1 MATVDPQ
8 NQAEVNKLYERYI
21 DLLQKADDLSFAQIQ
36 KKAAAA
42 RETGT
47 LTKEID
53 RLNRE
58 LQDTVSYTDSIAK
71 GFADTLA
78 ELKGQ
83 NAQLNVGKSAF
94 RNLSNI
100 ASDLHYF
107 QKGISDQTEKQFKTQ
122 QEKVLKGR
130 EELISVRSRLGS
142 LNEETGEYTYQNQ
155 KLLDRLDNQDK
166 LTSSQKKLKEELE
179 KEKALLEAANDAI
192 EEGIPMLQRELD
204 ISKKIYD
211 VRESLGGMAAAA
223 AGVVSKYGGS
233 LSQFLKVDDAIESV
247 KKYNQNLIDGA
258 LKSKETI
265 AEIRKIEEQRFAAI
279 NDSADAQ
286 RNIGN
291 ELLDIENQINEA
303 KQAGAQIDALRNR
316 LAQEQS
322 EFEQTTN
329 LDERGAISR
338 KILATE
344 GEINALKLKQNNLSN
359 LENQYLQKQNE
370 RLQVQK
376 KEKQDLAKLDKDE
389 AKVKLAAIE
398 SVNTLTNKFK
408 SLGVLFKSLGAG
420 FIKALTDPLT
430 ILTFIIDRALT
441 ANAQVVELGKSFG
454 ISAKAAEDIR
464 QDVTS
469 FARATGDTFVN
480 TERLLKAQSELSK
493 ELGIA
498 VKFSNE
504 ELETFAKL
512 TELTG
517 LSSQSAAKL
526 ARAAATTGTP
536 TKAYANELRKA
547 AFYAQQSTNTHFSS
561 REILEDIGKL
571 SSGILI
577 KFQGNPKALATAV
590 VEAKKLGLTLDQID
604 KVGESLLNW
613 ESSIENELKAELLTG
628 RELNMERAR
637 AAALSGDQLTLTRE
651 IADQVGSLED
661 YQNMNVLA
669 QRSLAEAFGLS
680 REEMAEMLIQ
690 QEAINRYGDKA
701 AQLNKEQIEDMERQG
716 LTLDEYLEKQ
726 EQQRT
731 AQQKFQDAIVKL
743 QDIIGSLFDGPV
755 GQLIDAFADLLTTAV
770 NILSIFSPI
779 FDVISGIAEFISDI
793 ASSTAGKWV
802 FGLTAAA
809 FLIPKLAGGFVGIF
823 NSIGGIGK
831 GLAEAFSPKGFSS
844 FFEGLFSGFKETESL
859 AGKVA
864 STAQETATESVTGS
878 LTEKV
883 TEKGQEFVGEKVESI
898 VGGDDLAGK
907 AEEVVV
913 GGEEISGD
921 DDGENLKKKL
931 QNIAEGLKSF
941 ANKDV
946 LLGALNLIPTAIG
959 FTAMIPGAIG
969 AKLVSLIDGEKL
981 KKALEGMAT
990 GLKAF
995 GETSVWK
1002 GTGNLILAS
1011 VGLTAMIPG
1020 AIGAKLISLVD
1031 GDKFEKSMQGM
1042 ANGITSFGNNNL
1054 FKGAF
1059 NLILASVGLTA
1070 MIPGA
1075 IGAKLISLVDGEK
1088 FEESMYGIA
1097 YGIESF
1103 ASKKVAVGS
1112 LSMILAAVG
1121 LTAMIPGAIG
1131 AKLISLVDGEKF
1143 NTSMVN
1149 IANGISSFGEAKIA
1163 VGSFTMVMA
1172 AVGLTAMIPGAIGA
1186 KLISLVDGEKFKTS
1200 MEGIANGISSFAS
1213 GKVAAG
1219 SLLMIPAAVAL
1230 TLMIPGAVGAKLIS
1244 LVDGEKFEESM
1255 YGIAYGIEAF
1265 ASGKVLGGSIALA
1278 LAGIALTAMLPGAL
1292 AAKLISLVDGEKF
1305 ENSMVGI
1312 AKGIEGFFKNIS
1324 YGTIL
1329 KAAAALALLGA
1340 SLIPAAYALNMFGEV
1355 EWSSVAKGFVT
1366 LGGLALLGYA
1376 IGKASDSMLKGAFAI
1391 AVLGTSLIPAAYA
1404 LQMFAEVEWESLAK
1418 AGVALVGLGAAG
1430 AILGSMSNQML
1441 KGALAIAA
1449 LGASLIPAAYALQM
1463 FADISWE
1470 DMAKAGVALA
1480 GLGVAGAV
1488 LGSFMPLMLMGA
1500 IAISALGASLIPFA
1514 FALNIMSAGLPALSQ
1529 LFDSLQK
1536 VDVDKL
1542 LLVGPALI
1550 GVGAGLAA
1558 LGAGGV
1564 IEAIGSFFAGDPAE
1578 KIAAIAASGEGL
1590 QQTSTALQTTST
1602 AIAQLNSSLASL
1614 DVSKLFFIGPALMMI
1629 GEGLKSLNGGGVGD
1643 VLSSLLAGDPIEKLE
1658 RLAAIGDRLK
1668 DLPSV
1673 FQTVVSSITQLNTS
1687 LSSLDVSKLDAIG
1700 PAITKIGIGLASLGV
1715 GNAIDSISSLFAG
1728 DPIEKLERLA
1738 ATSDGLQTASSAL
1751 QSIAIALMG
1760 VSAALTTIDISKL
1773 ESLSEFEP
1781 NKSSKSIFGGITDFF
1796 SSPAKTTNETDFT
1809 STPIKTT
1816 NETIEGGKE
1825 KGTEA
1830 PTINASGIDLTPM
1843 VNAINEVKAAV
1854 TNLQNRPVKLYMDSR
1869 EITARQLQANNS
1881 I

>member
-1 MATVDPQ
+1 MAEVDPKELEKI
-8 NQAEVNKLYERYI
+8 NILYEQYI
-21 DLLQKADDLSFAQIQ
+21 DLLQKADDLSFVQAKAIADAA
-36 KKAAAA
+36 KAA
-42 RETGT
+42 GT
-47 LTKEID
+47 LQKGIERT
-53 RLNRE
+53 NRD
-58 LQDTVSYTDSIAK
+58 LQNTVSYSDSIAQS
-71 GFADTLA
+71 FQDTLA

-83 NAQLNVGKSAF
+83 NVQLNIGKSAF
-94 RNLSNI
+94 KSLSNI
-100 ASDLHYF
+100 ASDLNYF
-107 QKGISDQTEKQFKTQ
+107 QRGITDQTEKQFKTQ
-122 QEKVLKGR
+122 QEKIKIG
-130 EELISVRSRLGS
+130 
-142 LNEETGEYTYQNQ
+142 
-155 KLLDRLDNQDK
+155 
-166 LTSSQKKLKEELE
+166 KEELSNVVE
-179 KEKALLEAANDAI
+179 RLGQEKDRSKYISQDRIDSLTRLKNLNGLTRAQQKYLDELNKEKGLLEAANDAL
-192 EEGIPMLQRELD
+192 ENGIPILQRELD
-204 ISKKIYD
+204 ISKQIYD
-211 VRESLGGMAAAA
+211 VRENLGGMATAA

-265 AEIRKIEEQRFAAI
+265 ASIKKIDEERYSAI
-279 NDSADAQ
+279 TQYSQQQ
-286 RNIGN
+286 RNIDS
-291 ELLDIENQINEA
+291 EILDIQNQINEA
-303 KQAGAQIDALRNR
+303 RDRSAKEIDRQNELTRVQTALQTASGEARETLLAREITLLEEIQAIENERVNKIQVLEGKAQ
-316 LAQEQS
+316 
-322 EFEQTTN
+322 
-329 LDERGAISR
+329 
-338 KILATE
+338 
-344 GEINALKLKQNNLSN
+344 
-359 LENQYLQKQNE
+359 QKQND
-370 RLQVQK
+370 LIQVRKQEQQKLLELDK
-376 KEKQDLAKLDKDE
+376 KEADT
-389 AKVKLAAIE
+389 KLAAIK
-398 SVNTLTNKFK
+398 SVDTLTNKFK

-454 ISAKAAEDIR
+454 ISAKAAENIR
-464 QDVTS
+464 QEVTS

-604 KVGESLLNW
+604 KVGESLLQW
-613 ESSIENELKAELLTG
+613 EQSIENELKAELLTG

-680 REEMAEMLIQ
+680 REEMSEMLIQ

-859 AGKVA
+859 AGKIA
-864 STAQETATESVTGS
+864 ETAQETATESVTGS

-1149 IANGISSFGEAKIA
+1149 IAKGITAFGEAKIA

-1213 GKVAAG
+1213 GKVAVG
-1219 SLLMIPAAVAL
+1219 SFLMIPAAVAL

-1366 LGGLALLGYA
+1366 LGGLAILGYA
-1376 IGKASDSMLKGAFAI
+1376 LGKASDSMLKGAGAI
-1391 AVLGTSLIPAAYA
+1391 ALLGLSLLPAAIA
-1404 LQMFAEVEWESLAK
+1404 LK
-1418 AGVALVGLGAAG
+1418 
-1430 AILGSMSNQML
+1430 
-1441 KGALAIAA
+1441 
-1449 LGASLIPAAYALQM
+1449 M

-1470 DMAKAGVALA
+1470 DMAKAGVALV
-1480 GLGVAGAV
+1480 GLGVAGAAF
-1488 LGSFMPLMLMGA
+1488 GSFLPLMLMGA
-1500 IAISALGASLIPFA
+1500 VGIAALGTALIPFA
-1514 FALNIMSAGLPALSQ
+1514 LALNIMAPAIEKFVPLVEAFGNVITKVFGGIATVVTASANGIATI
-1529 LFDSLQK
+1529 FGSLQDI
-1536 VDVDKL
+1536 DVVKL
-1542 LLVGPALI
+1542 LAIGPALM

-1558 LGAGGV
+1558 LGAGNV
-1564 IEAIGSFFAGDPAE
+1564 IDAIGSFFAGDPAE

-1590 QQTSTALQTTST
+1590 QQTSTALQTTSA
-1602 AIAQLNSSLASL
+1602 AIAQLNASLASL

-1629 GEGLKSLNGGGVGD
+1629 GEGLKSLSGGGIGD
-1643 VLSSLLAGDPIEKLE
+1643 ALGSLLTGDPIEKLE

-1687 LSSLDVSKLDAIG
+1687 LASLDVFKLDAIG

-1760 VSAALTTIDISKL
+1760 VSAALTTIDVSKL

-1781 NKSSKSIFGGITDFF
+1781 NKSSKSIFGSITDLF
-1796 SSPAKTTNETDFT
+1796 SSPAEKTNETGFAPT
-1809 STPIKTT
+1809 PVPTPIPTPIKTT
-1816 NETIEGGKE
+1816 NETITNTIVEGGKE

-1830 PTINASGIDLTPM
+1830 PTINAGGIDLTPM

>member
-1 MATVDPQ
+1 MAVDPKD
-8 NQAEVNKLYERYI
+8 QAEVNKLYNEYI
-21 DLLQKADDLSFAQIQ
+21 DLLQKVDKLTFAQA
-36 KKAAAA
+36 KNKADIA
-42 RETGT
+42 RNTGT
-47 LTKEID
+47 LTNETE
-53 RLNRE
+53 RLNKS
-58 LQDTVSYTDSIAK
+58 LQDTIYYTDSISQ
-71 GFADTLA
+71 GFKETLA
-78 ELKGQ
+78 DLKNQ
-83 NAQLNVGKSAF
+83 NLQLNIGKSAF
-94 RNLSNI
+94 KNLSNI

-130 EELISVRSRLGS
+130 EELIGVRSRLGV
-142 LNEETGEYTYQNQ
+142 LDQETGEYKYQRQ
-155 KLLDRLDNQDK
+155 GLLDRLQSQGN
-166 LTSSQKKLKEELE
+166 LTSTQKKFLQELQ
-179 KEKALLEAANDAI
+179 KEKGLLEAANNAV
-192 EEGIPMLQRELD
+192 EEGIPILQRELN
-204 ISKKIYD
+204 ISKQIYD
-211 VRESLGGMAAAA
+211 VRENLGGLATAA
-223 AGVVSKYGGS
+223 AGVISKYGGS

-247 KKYNQNLIDGA
+247 KKYNQSLIDGA

-265 AEIRKIEEQRFAAI
+265 EAIRKIEVERGNVIQRTITLQQELSSITRDLADAERSVESIRANNIRLQEIQAKLDTEGLLSAQESSDLHLEQR
-279 NDSADAQ
+279 N
-286 RNIGN
+286 
-291 ELLDIENQINEA
+291 LLRENQRL
-303 KQAGAQIDALRNR
+303 IDLSNR
-316 LAQEQS
+316 S
-322 EFEQTTN
+322 
-329 LDERGAISR
+329 
-338 KILATE
+338 TE
-344 GEINALKLKQNNLSN
+344 LSVEKEKKLK
-359 LENQYLQKQNE
+359 EIRDEEIKQ
-370 RLQVQK
+370 
-376 KEKQDLAKLDKDE
+376 KQDLAKLDEDE
-389 AKVKLAAIE
+389 AKVKLAAIK
-398 SVNTLTNKFK
+398 SVDTLTNKFK

-536 TKAYANELRKA
+536 TKAYVNELRKA

-577 KFQGNPKALATAV
+577 KFQGNPEALATAV

-613 ESSIENELKAELLTG
+613 EQSIENELKAELLTG

-831 GLAEAFSPKGFSS
+831 GLEEAFSPKGFSS

-859 AGKVA
+859 AEKVA

-898 VGGDDLAGK
+898 VGGEDLAGK
-907 AEEVVV
+907 AEEVVAD
-913 GGEEISGD
+913 GEEISGG

-969 AKLVSLIDGEKL
+969 AKLVSLVDGEKL
-981 KKALEGMAT
+981 KKALEGMAE
-990 GLKAF
+990 GLKFF
-995 GETSVWK
+995 GESSVWK
-1002 GTGNLILAS
+1002 GAGNLIVAS
-1011 VGLTAMIPG
+1011 I
-1020 AIGAKLISLVD
+1020 
-1031 GDKFEKSMQGM
+1031 
-1042 ANGITSFGNNNL
+1042 
-1054 FKGAF
+1054 
-1059 NLILASVGLTA
+1059 GLTA

-1088 FEESMYGIA
+1088 FKVAMESMATGITSFGNNNLFKGAGNLILASIGLTAMIPGAIGAKLISLVNGEKFEESMYGLA

-1149 IANGISSFGEAKIA
+1149 IAKGITAFGEAKIA
-1163 VGSFTMVMA
+1163 VGSFTMIMA

-1213 GKVAAG
+1213 GKVAVG

-1265 ASGKVLGGSIALA
+1265 ASGKVLGGSIALL

-1366 LGGLALLGYA
+1366 LGGLAILGYT

-1391 AVLGTSLIPAAYA
+1391 AILGTSLIPAAYA

-1418 AGVALVGLGAAG
+1418 AGVTLIGLGAAG

-1441 KGALAIAA
+1441 KGAFAIAA

-1470 DMAKAGVALA
+1470 DMAKAGVALV
-1480 GLGVAGAV
+1480 GLGIAGAAF
-1488 LGSFMPLMLMGA
+1488 GSFLPLMLMGA
-1500 IAISALGASLIPFA
+1500 VGIAALGTALIPFA
-1514 FALNIMSAGLPALSQ
+1514 LALNIMAPAIEKFVPLVEA
-1529 LFDSLQK
+1529 FGNVITKVFGGIATVVTAAANGIATIFGSLQD
-1536 VDVDKL
+1536 VDVAKL
-1542 LLVGPALI
+1542 LAIGPALI
-1550 GVGAGLAA
+1550 GVGVGLAA
-1558 LGAGGV
+1558 LGAGSV
-1564 IEAIGSFFAGDPAE
+1564 VEAIGSFLG
-1578 KIAAIAASGEGL
+1578 
-1590 QQTSTALQTTST
+1590 
-1602 AIAQLNSSLASL
+1602 
-1614 DVSKLFFIGPALMMI
+1614 
-1629 GEGLKSLNGGGVGD
+1629 
-1643 VLSSLLAGDPIEKLE
+1643 GDPIEKLE
-1658 RLAAIGDRLK
+1658 RLAA
-1668 DLPSV
+1668 
-1673 FQTVVSSITQLNTS
+1673 
-1687 LSSLDVSKLDAIG
+1687 
-1700 PAITKIGIGLASLGV
+1700 
-1715 GNAIDSISSLFAG
+1715 AG
-1728 DPIEKLERLA
+1728 
-1738 ATSDGLQTASSAL
+1738 SGLQTTATAL
-1751 QSIAIALMG
+1751 QSIA
-1760 VSAALTTIDISKL
+1760 SALTLVSTALSTIDTSKL
-1773 ESLSEFEP
+1773 EALSEFEP
-1781 NKSSKSIFGGITDFF
+1781 NKSSKSIFGSITDFF
-1796 SSPAKTTNETDFT
+1796 SSPAETTNETGFAPT
-1809 STPIKTT
+1809 PVPTPIPTPIKTT
-1816 NETIEGGKE
+1816 NETINNTVVEGGKE
-1825 KGTEA
+1825 KGIEA
-1830 PTINASGIDLTPM
+1830 PTINAGGIDITPM
-1843 VNAINEVKAAV
+1843 VNAISEIKLAIA
-1854 TNLQNRPVKLYMDSR
+1854 TLQSRPVKLYVDSR